1 MSLITPKTS
10 FDFETIDKGIHHF
23 KIIETRVDQPA
34 EGKKS
39 GRQFVASCAVVG
51 GSQEGLRHTERFF
64 EITKDDFSLSKL
76 AGFCIKIGII
86 KVGTP
91 IDTVVLQSQQ
101 FTDKWLKAVKG
112 REFGAKIGW
121 RYADTDRAKENP
133 YSDMK
138 AYYSMDE
145 YRSLSA
151 GTEAVAPGSTPTPAD
166 SLAPAAPSIFD

>member
-1 MSLITPKTS
+1 MGLITPKTS

-23 KIIETRVDQPA
+23 KVIEAKIEPQA

-39 GRQFVASCAVVG
+39 GRNFIASCAVVG
-51 GSQEGLRHTERFF
+51 GSQEGLRHNERFF
-64 EITKDDFSLSKL
+64 EFTKDDFSLSKL
-76 AGFCIKIGII
+76 AGFCIKIGLI

-91 IDTVVLQSQQ
+91 IDTAVLQSSE
-101 FTDKWLKAVKG
+101 FADKWNKAVKG

-121 RYADTDRAKENP
+121 RYADTDKDKENP

-145 YRSLSA
+145 YRALSA
-151 GTEAVAPGSTPTPAD
+151 GKGTTNQGTS
-166 SLAPAAPSIFD
+166 APAAETPTSSIFD